1 MLVAKTGKGTMINLS
16 DKQWE
21 AKILMQLRR
30 KEAFYCPVCEN
41 PLDLKIGSIKV
52 HHFAHQKNK
61 TCSIETEPESE
72 YHLNGKL
79 QLYKWLQEQ
88 GVQSAKLE
96 QYLPSISQRPDVLFK
111 NRNKYTAV
119 EYQCSVMPAS
129 LFSKRTSQ
137 YKKAGIDVMWI
148 LGGKNT
154 ARLSSHTF
162 RISPFQWLFARAGED
177 PLDPPFFLTYCSQ
190 VQAFLLMEHLIPF
203 SKQVFFSIP
212 RYLPL
217 NLTAISDLQSPK
229 THSIKSHLSK
239 WIHLIKSHRLKPAIH
254 LQREMILLQKELYEK
269 KQTPLSHL
277 PAEAFLPI
285 KTSYLFDSRICLW
298 QTKILL
304 FIDQVQTHTVFTL
317 EEVTREIRTDPSTKV
332 RDLTHLKHLTIG
344 APILEYLE
352 TLSFMGML
360 QRVNKHKYVKQR
372 EITWQSKS
380 ADLLK
385 RDELVMK
392 LFTQYK

>member
-1 MLVAKTGKGTMINLS
+1 
-16 DKQWE
+16 
-21 AKILMQLRR
+21 
-30 KEAFYCPVCEN
+30 
-41 PLDLKIGSIKV
+41 
-52 HHFAHQKNK
+52 
-61 TCSIETEPESE
+61 
-72 YHLNGKL
+72 
-79 QLYKWLQEQ
+79 
-88 GVQSAKLE
+88 
-96 QYLPSISQRPDVLFK
+96 
-111 NRNKYTAV
+111 
-119 EYQCSVMPAS
+119 
-129 LFSKRTSQ
+129 
-137 YKKAGIDVMWI
+137 
-148 LGGKNT
+148 
-154 ARLSSHTF
+154 
-162 RISPFQWLFARAGED
+162 
-177 PLDPPFFLTYCSQ
+177 
-190 VQAFLLMEHLIPF
+190 
-203 SKQVFFSIP
+203 
-212 RYLPL
+212 LPL
-217 NLTAISDLQSPK
+217 NQTAISDLQSPK

-277 PAEAFLPI
+277 PSEAFLPI

-317 EEVTREIRTDPSTKV
+317 EEVTREIRKDPSTKV
-332 RDLTHLKHLTIG
+332 RALTHLKHLTIG

-360 QRVNKHKYVKQR
+360 QRVNKNKYVKQK
-372 EITWQSKS
+372 EITWQCKP